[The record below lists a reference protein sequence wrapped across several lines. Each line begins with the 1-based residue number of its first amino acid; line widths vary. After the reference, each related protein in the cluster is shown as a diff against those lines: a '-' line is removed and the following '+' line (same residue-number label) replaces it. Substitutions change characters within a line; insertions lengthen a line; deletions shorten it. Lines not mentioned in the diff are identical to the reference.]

1 METLDLGRRIELLSM
16 DPHFHDIS
24 ISVYRTDAGDGACY
38 LLHTY
43 SKREGARDRL
53 AFLAAVM
60 QRTGG
65 METSGA
71 NPVALRFTC
80 GHPHETALKRLFVE
94 SCKVAPGSE
103 PAQRELSVFD
113 KKNDMTIRAHGLGSG
128 RYRCSGDRDGTRE
141 QRRVAAVAAGLGKL
155 AELDVDG
162 DAVRFPCGTDH
173 DELVGLLLMRAL
185 NVRGALRE
193 QEAAAS
199 RGVLSA
205 PSQQR

>member
-24 ISVYRTDAGDGACY
+24 IAVYRTDDSDGASY
-38 LLHTY
+38 LLHSY

-60 QRTGG
+60 QATGG
-65 METSGA
+65 MESSGA
-71 NPVALRFTC
+71 NPLALRFAC
-80 GHPHETALKRLFVE
+80 GHAHETALKRLFVE
-94 SCKVAPGSE
+94 SCKVAPGTE
-103 PAQRELSVFD
+103 PARRALEVLD
-113 KKNDMTIRAHGLGSG
+113 KKNDLTIRADALGGG
-128 RYRCSGDRDGTRE
+128 RYRCSGNRDGARE

-155 AELDVDG
+155 AELDVEG
-162 DAVRFPCGTDH
+162 DQVRFPCGIDH
-173 DELVGLLLMRAL
+173 HELIGLLMLRAL

>member
-24 ISVYRTDAGDGACY
+24 IAVYRTDDADGASY
-38 LLHTY
+38 LLHSY
-43 SKREGARDRL
+43 SKREGTGDRL

-60 QRTGG
+60 QAMGG
-65 METSGA
+65 MERSGG
-71 NPVALRFTC
+71 NPLALRFAC
-80 GHPHETALKRLFVE
+80 GYAHETALKRLFVE
-94 SCKVAPGSE
+94 SCKVAPGTE
-103 PAQRELSVFD
+103 PAQREMWVLD
-113 KKNDMTIRAHGLGSG
+113 KKNDLTIRADGLGGG
-128 RYRCSGDRDGTRE
+128 RYRCSGDRDGARE
-141 QRRVAAVAAGLGKL
+141 RRRVAAVAAGLGKL

-162 DAVRFPCGTDH
+162 DEVRFPCGTDH
-173 DELVGLLLMRAL
+173 DELIGLLLLRAL

>member
-24 ISVYRTDAGDGACY
+24 IAVYRTDGGDGATY
-38 LLHTY
+38 LLHSY
-43 SKREGARDRL
+43 SKREGAGDRL
-53 AFLAAVM
+53 AFLAGMMRA
-60 QRTGG
+60 TGG
-65 METSGA
+65 MVAAAG
-71 NPVALRFTC
+71 NPLALRFAC
-80 GHPHETALKRLFVE
+80 GHAHETALKRLFVE
-94 SCKVAPGSE
+94 SCKVETGSAAG
-103 PAQRELSVFD
+103 PRELQVFD
-113 KKNDMTIRAHGLGSG
+113 KKNDLTIRADALGGG
-128 RYRCSGDRDGTRE
+128 RYRCSGDRDGARE
-141 QRRVAAVAAGLGKL
+141 QRRVAAIAAGLGKL

-162 DAVRFPCGTDH
+162 DEARFPCGADH
-173 DELVGLLLMRAL
+173 HELIGLLLTRAL